1 MSPSTNSAE
10 MTELCD
16 DQNVSEDNE
25 ENLRFFGPKD
35 NWYVNILNLQ
45 SIWEYLPNNVETSP
59 NTKFEVDII

>member
-35 NWYVNILNLQ
+35 NWYVNILVTPTEHLRTFAQ
-45 SIWEYLPNNVETSP
+45 QC
-59 NTKFEVDII
+59 